1 MTARYRWLNTYGAS
15 VLKGGGKK
23 LANLEETKSIMKL
36 EEGCSVN
43 EEGKRDEM
51 KSRV

>member
-15 VLKGGGKK
+15 VLRGGKR

-36 EEGCSVN
+36 EEGCSVY

-51 KSRV
+51 KYRI